1 MTPNPPAKTSMIQT
15 YRDLLRN
22 DPLLTMPVAAIEALI
37 LLLTHSPPSTISETL
52 SLLATHTARLKRS
65 VKNPIPLSAG
75 TDLFQ
80 RYLISTLQSSSSQ
93 QQRSGKQGR
102 SSSSGA
108 AGAAGGGR
116 DDFRAI
122 RAHLMSNGRLFVQRA
137 KEARGKIAAVARRF
151 VRDGG
156 TVLTSG
162 GSRVVRAVLTAAAEE
177 AVRFRVVYV
186 RSSSS
191 SSSSSSAPA
200 PLVTALRALD
210 VPVAV
215 IPEGAVAFSL
225 SQVTAVMVG
234 AEGVVENGGIISR
247 MGTYQLGLLARSAG
261 KPFYVVVE
269 SHKFVRLYPVGQ
281 GDLGIGG
288 GGGNN
293 RGGIL
298 DFRTDG
304 DGGGKEGEQGQGE
317 GEEEEAVDFT
327 PPEIITALITE
338 SGVHTPSAVSEELIK
353 IWY

>member
-1 MTPNPPAKTSMIQT
+1 MVQT
-15 YRDLLRN
+15 YHDLLRN

-37 LLLTHSPPSTISETL
+37 LLLAHSPTSTISETL
-52 SLLATHTARLKRS
+52 SLLATHTAHLKHS
-65 VKNPIPLSAG
+65 VPNPIPLSAG

-80 RYLISTLQSSSSQ
+80 RYLISTLQSSQSSS
-93 QQRSGKQGR
+93 QRSGKQIR
-102 SSSSGA
+102 SGGGGGA
-108 AGAAGGGR
+108 GGGGR

-122 RAHLMSNGRLFVQRA
+122 RAHLMSNGRLFVKRA

-151 VRDGG
+151 VRDDS

-162 GSRVVRAVLTAAAEE
+162 DSRVVSAVLTAAAEE

-186 RSSSS
+186 RASSSS
-191 SSSSSSAPA
+191 PRGAAAAPPPA
-200 PLVTALRALD
+200 LVTTLRALG
-210 VPVAV
+210 VPVAI
-215 IPEGAVAFSL
+215 IPEGAVAFSM

-247 MGTYQLGLLARSAG
+247 MGTYQLGLLARCAG
-261 KPFYVVVE
+261 KPVYVVVE

-281 GDLGIGG
+281 GDLGG
-288 GGGNN
+288 
-293 RGGIL
+293 RDRGIL

-304 DGGGKEGEQGQGE
+304 GGEGVDEGEGGEEGRGE
-317 GEEEEAVDFT
+317 GVEEEDQAVDFT
-327 PPEIITALITE
+327 PPELITALITE